1 MTLEQL
7 SNQSGL
13 SSSFISQVERGI
25 SSPSIVSLE
34 KLCAGLDVHVS
45 DVLAGGGDTAEQQTT
60 DPPSAPVIRR
70 REGLALQV
78 GTYPVQ
84 YRHISGTF
92 PDRRIEALVH
102 EIPPGHRSDLV
113 GHEGEEFGYVLAGRL
128 ILQTESADYAL
139 ESGDS
144 YHFFADAPHGYGTSE
159 DEPATVLVV
168 STQKFVD
175 WYESALM
182 SGIGRGAV
190 GAEEHAVEINP
201 AVSVDAIK
209 VELQCLS

>member
-1 MTLEQL
+1 MSAVGAELRRLRNSQGLTLEQL
-7 SNQSGL
+7 SSRSGL
-13 SSSFISQVERGI
+13 SSSFISQVERSI

-34 KLCAGLDVHVS
+34 KLCAALDVHVS
-45 DVLAGGGDTAEQQTT
+45 DVLAGRDTAEQPATET
-60 DPPSAPVIRR
+60 LSAPVIRR

-113 GHEGEEFGYVLAGRL
+113 GHEGEEFGYVLEGKL
-128 ILQTESADYAL
+128 ILQTEATEYEL
-139 ESGDS
+139 ETGDS
-144 YHFFADAPHGYGTSE
+144 YHFFADAPHGYGTTE
-159 DEPATVLVV
+159 DAPAVVLVI

-175 WYESALM
+175 WYESALS
-182 SGIGRGAV
+182 SGIGKRRAAD
-190 GAEEHAVEINP
+190 AETQSA
-201 AVSVDAIK
+201 
-209 VELQCLS
+209 